1 MPAPALLLAL
11 ALMASEP
18 AAAAPD
24 GEPLPAGAPSG
35 DYALSAWCYGALSE
49 YLTIY
54 DRVKPDLIDID
65 KKFGSSVQ
73 NEAEPYADDVAALRE
88 ELKVIGGSVEA
99 AEKASPRPITPEGV
113 AALELGRSIWRPVE
127 EKSRRELAR
136 AWLSWGLPDR
146 CDSNARTLSA
156 KSALLGQALKY
167 NETSATEAPPTTQSP
182 APTLTPADPAP
193 TPSGGETPHP
203 PT

>member
-1 MPAPALLLAL
+1 MTTHALFLAL
-11 ALMASEP
+11 ALMASDP
-18 AAAAPD
+18 TPGAAD
-24 GEPLPAGAPSG
+24 SEPLPPGAPSAP
-35 DYALSAWCYGALSE
+35 YQLSAWCYGALSE

-65 KKFGSSVQ
+65 RKFGSSVK
-73 NEAEPYADDVAALRE
+73 NESQPYADDVAALRE
-88 ELKVIGGSVEA
+88 ELKVIGASVEA

-113 AALELGRSIWRPVE
+113 AALAQGRSIWRPVE

-156 KSALLGQALKY
+156 NSALLGQALKY
-167 NETSATEAPPTTQSP
+167 NETSATQAPPTTQSP
-182 APTLTPADPAP
+182 APTLAPTEPAP
-193 TPSGGETPHP
+193 PAAPAEPRQRP
-203 PT
+203 N